1 VKKEDAMNTMKMSRR
16 ELLAG
21 GGALTA
27 VSMLPTAATAQAY
40 PTRPVRFVIGFPA
53 GGASDSVSRLV
64 GAELS
69 KSLGQQFVIENKP
82 GASGNIAT
90 QSVLGSPADGHTIYL
105 AQINLASNP
114 FIMDVGY
121 DPRAALSMVT
131 QMISI
136 PVVMLTNPSSGLKT
150 IQDVVAAA
158 KAKNGELK
166 FGGVY
171 GTSSHLCAELLA
183 IDQKFKFKLVPYR
196 GGALAVQALMS
207 GEVDCVFDL
216 MSGTLKGLL
225 DGGQLHGVAMMQD
238 TGVKGFD
245 KIPPASAGGVT
256 PAGFF
261 RSWMGICV
269 KAGTPQPIINRLHS
283 ATVAELGKP
292 ELIGKLEQLGN
303 EVVTSAS
310 PAAFQKFYVDEVKR
324 FGDLIKAIGYKPQ

>member
-1 VKKEDAMNTMKMSRR
+1 MTTPKITKR

-21 GGALTA
+21 GGALATT
-27 VSMLPTAATAQAY
+27 MLMGGKAMAQAY
-40 PTRPVRFVIGFPA
+40 PSRPVRFVIGFPA
-53 GGASDSVSRLV
+53 GGGSDSVSRLL
-64 GAELS
+64 GGELS
-69 KSLGQQFVIENKP
+69 KSLGQQFVIESKP

-90 QSVLGSPADGHTIYL
+90 QSVLGSAADGYTIYL

-114 FIMDVGY
+114 FIMKDVGY
-121 DPRAALSMVT
+121 DPLKDLTMVT
-131 QMISI
+131 QIVSI
-136 PVVMLTNPSSGLKT
+136 PVVMLTNPKSELKT
-150 IQDVVAAA
+150 VQDVVAAA

-207 GEVDCVFDL
+207 EEVDVVFDL

-225 DGGQLHGVAMMQD
+225 DSKTLHGVAMMQD
-238 TGVKGFD
+238 TKVKGFD
-245 KIPPASAGGVT
+245 NIPAAGSQGVT

-269 KAGTPQPIINRLHS
+269 KAGTPQPIIDRLYS
-283 ATVAELGKP
+283 ATIDALKIP
-292 ELIGKLEQLGN
+292 DLRQKLEDLGN
-303 EVVTSAS
+303 EVVTSPS
-310 PAAFQKFYVDEVKR
+310 PAAFQQFYLEEIKR
-324 FGDLIKAIGYKPQ
+324 FGDLIKAIGYQPQ